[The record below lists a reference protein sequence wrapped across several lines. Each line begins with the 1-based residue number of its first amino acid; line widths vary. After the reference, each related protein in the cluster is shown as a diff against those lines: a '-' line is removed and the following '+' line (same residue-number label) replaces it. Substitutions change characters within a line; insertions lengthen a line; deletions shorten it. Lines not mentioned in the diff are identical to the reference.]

1 MLLWFVDIQIIN
13 FLYIIFKRDFVI
25 NAVLFFYFS
34 FKHLFYCYC
43 VLYIVNV
50 AVTIF
55 DPPSFYVSSMP
66 RLGYIKVL
74 IIVGTVVVLI
84 VW

>member
-1 MLLWFVDIQIIN
+1 MQYYFFTSLLNICFIAIV
-13 FLYIIFKRDFVI
+13 
-25 NAVLFFYFS
+25 S
-34 FKHLFYCYC
+34 
-43 VLYIVNV
+43 YIVSV

-55 DPPSFYVSSMP
+55 DPPLFYVSSMP
-66 RLGYIKVL
+66 HLGYIKDL

>member
-1 MLLWFVDIQIIN
+1 MQYYFFISLLNICFIAIVP
-13 FLYIIFKRDFVI
+13 
-25 NAVLFFYFS
+25 
-34 FKHLFYCYC
+34 
-43 VLYIVNV
+43 YIVSV